1 MPIERIYRILSGR
14 NIEQS
19 NVKYFD
25 DVPVE
30 LLPGM
35 MGSIQQYS
43 EYHYVGY
50 QMHDQD
56 DGDCHVLS
64 IVYEV
69 MRRWDKVFS
78 VYEALNLRLNNVKR
92 GTTAIHSNKKHSNSK
107 R

>member
-14 NIEQS
+14 NIAQS

-35 MGSIQQYS
+35 MRSIQQYS

-69 MRRWDKVFS
+69 MQRS
-78 VYEALNLRLNNVKR
+78 V
-92 GTTAIHSNKKHSNSK
+92 G
-107 R
+107 